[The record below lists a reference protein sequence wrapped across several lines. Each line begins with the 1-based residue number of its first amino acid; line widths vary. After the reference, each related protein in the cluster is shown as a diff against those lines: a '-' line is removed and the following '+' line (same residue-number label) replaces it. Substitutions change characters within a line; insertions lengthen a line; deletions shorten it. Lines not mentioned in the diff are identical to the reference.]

1 MCLGPSNP
9 PININVSVLDSTAVN
24 VEWDPPAPEDQ
35 NGVITGY
42 QVQYYGVEV
51 DTDVRT
57 ENVAAITFSVNITGL
72 EAGSNYSFSVR
83 VLSGLFSG
91 AIYVRTNEIGKLEN
105 TIMNKYY
112 LMQEYNVKLLTA
124 ELFQLSFST

>member
-9 PININVSVLDSTAVN
+9 PININVSVLNSTAVN

-51 DTDVRT
+51 DEGERT
-57 ENVAAITFSVNITGL
+57 VNVTATTFSVDITGL
-72 EAGSNYSFSVR
+72 EAGSNYSFSIR

-91 AIYVRTNEIGKLEN
+91 AIYVRTQQVGKLEN
-105 TIMNKYY
+105 TIIINFIYFK
-112 LMQEYNVKLLTA
+112 NVMLN
-124 ELFQLSFST
+124 F